1 MTAHPLPRRLGQQQ
15 REPLHSV
22 AATRQLEAIAQEALP
37 AHELM
42 KRAGNAVARLARA
55 WVPHARRAWVAT
67 GPGNNGGDG
76 WVAAL
81 HLHKA
86 GIPEVWVTQAGDPA
100 RLPPDAAW
108 ARQAALEAGVT
119 VRPHAPESTDV
130 IIDALLGLG
139 AARAPEGLLGE
150 QIGAVRNSLNPVLCV
165 DLPSAL
171 DADTGTCLGPLP
183 RTAGPRLTLSLL
195 TLKPGLFTAHGRDLA
210 GDVWFDD
217 LGVSHT
223 EAELPASCA
232 NWGGGDQLL
241 ADRARHAHAS
251 HKGSFGD
258 VAVIGGQG
266 LQTDGAGMVG
276 AAMLAGRAALHGGAG
291 RVFVGLLDGDTCH
304 WDPQAPE
311 LMVRRPDR
319 LTEPDFLAQAT
330 VVAGCGGGRA
340 VAEHLEPL
348 LQHAR
353 RLVLDADALN
363 LMASAPLM
371 RQLVRLRRDKGL
383 ETVITPH
390 PLEAARLLGCTTTEV
405 MADRLRCANTLA
417 HELSVVCVLK
427 GAGTVVASTDALPWI
442 NATGNARLATAGT
455 GDVLAGM
462 LGASLSCSPSL
473 SLRERVE
480 RAVARHGAL
489 ADAWSPHH
497 ALSASRLADA
507 IRPW

>member
-1 MTAHPLPRRLGQQQ
+1 MTTRPFPRRLAPQH
-15 REPLHSV
+15 REPLHSA

-42 KRAGNAVARLARA
+42 KRAGHAVARLARA
-55 WVPHARRAWVAT
+55 WVPHARRVWVAT

-81 HLHKA
+81 HLHRA
-86 GIPEVWVTQAGDPA
+86 GVPEVWVTQAGEPT

-108 ARQAALEAGVT
+108 ARQVALEAGIMVQH
-119 VRPHAPESTDV
+119 HAPESADL

-139 AARAPEGLLGE
+139 AAREPEGLLSE
-150 QIGAVRNSLNPVLCV
+150 QINVIRNSNSPVLCV

-183 RTAGPRLTLSLL
+183 RSAGARLTLSLL

-210 GDVWFDD
+210 GEVWFDD
-217 LGVSHT
+217 LGVPQT
-223 EAELPASCA
+223 EAEATTACA
-232 NWGGGDQLL
+232 HWGGSGRPPT
-241 ADRARHAHAS
+241 DRDVHAHAS

-266 LQTDGAGMVG
+266 PQADGVGMVG
-276 AAMLAGRAALHGGAG
+276 AALLAARAALHGGAG
-291 RVFVGLLDGDTCH
+291 RVFVGLLDGGTSQ

-330 VVAGCGGGRA
+330 VVAGCGGGQA
-340 VAEHLEPL
+340 IAGHLEPVL
-348 LQHAR
+348 RLAK

-363 LMASAPLM
+363 MLASTPAM
-371 RQLVRLRRDKGL
+371 RQLVKLRREKGL

-390 PLEAARLLGCTTTEV
+390 PLEAARLLGGTTAEV
-405 MADRLRCANTLA
+405 MADRLRSANALA
-417 HELSVVCVLK
+417 HELGVVCVLK
-427 GAGTVVASTDALPWI
+427 GTGTVVASTDEMPWI

-462 LGASLSCSPSL
+462 LGASLSCSPAL
-473 SLRERVE
+473 PLRERVE

-489 ADAWSPHH
+489 ADSWPTRS

-507 IRPW
+507 VLPW